1 MHNHEKSR
9 EELLSELN
17 TLREEYDAMKAL
29 HENYVFEHN
38 LINEK
43 LIRFKILKKAIVD
56 STIDFIWSV
65 DSNDFSITSFNKSF
79 YDYFYK
85 VRGKELK
92 IGDRAEDIFITV
104 EYVEK
109 WYNIFNQALLES
121 TKLEYVVSIGT
132 LILELN
138 LYPLKHDN
146 VVFGI
151 SIFGKD
157 ITERK
162 KTEQLLIK
170 SESSFRDVLENSL
183 DASYKRNLVTNTYEY
198 LSPVF
203 VEISGY
209 RSDVIMSLS
218 LDFLLAFI
226 HPDDLVRINNMMVE
240 LYTNTQIDK
249 HEISYRFK
257 PESSSEYKWI
267 YDKFTVIRD
276 EQYKP
281 VALIGC
287 LSDITDRK
295 LAEDELKIRE
305 ANYRSIY
312 DNAIE
317 GMFSASLSGK
327 NIKVNNAFA
336 KLLGYNSVDEAVNS
350 LENALHDV
358 WVYPNDLKTAAKL
371 LRRSDTIQGYECQFR
386 KLDGDV
392 IWVSLNARLVRNE
405 NEEPLYFE
413 GFIEDITNRKKNERE
428 IQNKMENLQ
437 WYYDI
442 AISRE
447 LKMAE
452 LKQEINSLLIKAGKE
467 KKYL

>member
-17 TLREEYDAMKAL
+17 TLREQCDAMKAL

-38 LINEK
+38 LIKEK
-43 LIRFKILKKAIVD
+43 LIRFQILNKAIVN

-65 DSNDFSITSFNKSF
+65 DSKNFGITSFNKSF

-92 IGDRAEDIFITV
+92 IGDRAEDLFISV
-104 EYVEK
+104 ELVEK
-109 WYNIFNQALLES
+109 WYDIFNKVLLGS
-121 TKLEYVVSIGT
+121 IIQEYVVSVGT

-183 DASYKRNLVTNTYEY
+183 DASYKRNLETNTYEY

-209 RSDVIMSLS
+209 ESDVIMSLP
-218 LDFLLAFI
+218 LDFLFSFI
-226 HPDDLVRINNMMVE
+226 HPDDLVRINYMMFE
-240 LYTNTQIDK
+240 LYTNTLIDK

-287 LSDITDRK
+287 LSDITERK

-305 ANYRSIY
+305 ADYRSIY

-317 GMFSASLSGK
+317 GMFSATLFGK
-327 NIKVNNAFA
+327 KLKVNNAFA
-336 KLLGYNSVDEAVNS
+336 KLLGYNSVNEAIHS
-350 LENALHDV
+350 LENVLHQV
-358 WVYPNDLKTAAKL
+358 WVSPNDQKTLIKL
-371 LRRSDTIQGYECQFR
+371 LRKSDTIQGYECQFR
-386 KLDGDV
+386 KLNGDV

-413 GFIEDITNRKKNERE
+413 GFIEDITNRKKNEQE

-452 LKQEINSLLIKAGKE
+452 LKKEINSLLIEAGYE